1 MKSGLDTKWGVAR
14 FLQAREYRRAATNA
28 LRYAGVS
35 SHVWLSVL
43 NVPSLLSQAVS
54 DRVQN
59 LVRSSAESY
68 FPPGARTSGASCQFG
83 FGISDLRYLPESD
96 PTSDRVVNVAKL
108 LYRCYLSSK
117 DAFPSPVKK
126 DEWAAIVWC
135 EASVRSGSYPGP
147 LFHAGWVGLIP
158 VEMLYSLTYTISSS
172 QLIA

>member
-59 LVRSSAESY
+59 LVRSSAE
-68 FPPGARTSGASCQFG
+68 
-83 FGISDLRYLPESD
+83 
-96 PTSDRVVNVAKL
+96 TSDRVVNVAKL